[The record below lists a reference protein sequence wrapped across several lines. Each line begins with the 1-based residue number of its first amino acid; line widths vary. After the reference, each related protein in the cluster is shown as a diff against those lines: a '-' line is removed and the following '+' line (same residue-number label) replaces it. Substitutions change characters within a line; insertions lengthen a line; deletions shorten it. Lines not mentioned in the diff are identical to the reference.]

1 MRSWLRGAFCMAALV
16 SFAANYYVVTGRFA
30 VQPQGGGYQEAD
42 YISAAE
48 ALKPVKLTRGR

>member
-1 MRSWLRGAFCMAALV
+1 MAALV